1 MAGPSLHVESQ
12 FNNSDHAEASPLPS
26 IVAPT
31 THEQSAS
38 TGHAREDAHGSSV
51 SEDQSHVAGTIP
63 RSSEE
68 IRLDGDD
75 EISTLLP
82 TELDQRCSNGTASP
96 SLSNEGKAPE
106 ATHSVLLHRSGYIVF
121 MVAIYSDLALTA
133 WILTCLLTHDP
144 LTIGSYEVNVNES
157 SYRYSAKYSHARYVK
172 SEEIYRA
179 ARTLQ
184 AIVAVLTIP
193 LTSAVCSAAAV
204 TFTQAGPK
212 QPRTTMRQ
220 LMVLAD
226 KGWTD
231 PATILKLL
239 FGDRQR
245 YASRLLIIAVLLNIL
260 GKLAREFLYTG

>member
-1 MAGPSLHVESQ
+1 
-12 FNNSDHAEASPLPS
+12 
-26 IVAPT
+26 
-31 THEQSAS
+31 
-38 TGHAREDAHGSSV
+38 
-51 SEDQSHVAGTIP
+51 
-63 RSSEE
+63 
-68 IRLDGDD
+68 
-75 EISTLLP
+75 
-82 TELDQRCSNGTASP
+82 
-96 SLSNEGKAPE
+96 
-106 ATHSVLLHRSGYIVF
+106 
-121 MVAIYSDLALTA
+121 MVAIYSSLALTA

-144 LTIGSYEVNVNES
+144 LTTGSYEVNVNDS

-184 AIVAVLTIP
+184 TIVAVLTIP
-193 LTSAVCSAAAV
+193 LTSAVCSVAAV
-204 TFTQAGPK
+204 TFTQAGPT

-231 PATILKLL
+231 PATILRLL

-260 GKLAREFLYTG
+260 GR